1 VRVAALVDDLL
12 DRSKLAAA
20 VPATTFLREPSAV
33 GPVDVVVV
41 DLATHSGDVVALR
54 AHQPEARIVAYGRHT
69 DTDALAAARADG
81 ADRVLARSA
90 FFRDPAAAV
99 AAGPEAVPP
108 SGRGGSGPG
117 AAS

>member
-20 VPATTFLREPSAV
+20 VPAAAFVREPGQV
-33 GPVDVVVV
+33 GAADVVVV
-41 DLATHSGDVVALR
+41 DLATHGGDVETVR
-54 AHQPEARIVAYGRHT
+54 ASRPGARIVAYGRHT
-69 DTDALAAARADG
+69 DTGALAAARAAG

-99 AAGPEAVPP
+99 AAGPDPVPP
-108 SGRGGSGPG
+108 SRRGGSGPD
-117 AAS
+117 A

>member
-20 VPATTFLREPSAV
+20 VPAATFAREPGGV
-33 GPVDVVVV
+33 GPADVIVV
-41 DLATHSGDVVALR
+41 DLAAHSGDVVTLR
-54 AHQPEARIVAYGRHT
+54 ARQPAARIVAYGRHT
-69 DTDALAAARADG
+69 DTAALAAARAAG

-99 AAGPEAVPP
+99 AAGPGAVPP
-108 SGRGGSGPG
+108 SGRGGSGRDAP
-117 AAS
+117 S